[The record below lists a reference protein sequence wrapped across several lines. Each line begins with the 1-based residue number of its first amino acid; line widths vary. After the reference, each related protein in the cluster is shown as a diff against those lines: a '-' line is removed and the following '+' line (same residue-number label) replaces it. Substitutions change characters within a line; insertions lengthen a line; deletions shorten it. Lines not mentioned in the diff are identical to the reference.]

1 MFSDINILTP
11 TITLAVGVVLGYAF
25 RGLIAR
31 EEIKFYE
38 ALEQEYLKL
47 ISAIRSK
54 AKKVEQTL

>member
-1 MFSDINILTP
+1 MLSDINILAP
-11 TITLAVGVVLGYAF
+11 TITLAAGVALGYSF
-25 RGLIAR
+25 RALIAR

-54 AKKVEQTL
+54 AKKVEQAL